1 MKKFL
6 LVVSIAFSIVSCQD
20 YVITPSLPFI
30 TKRVMVL
37 ETNTISFVHVPIG
50 LDSIYRNEDT
60 VWVNLVTH
68 RIDDLDSNTMMS
80 VIKP

>member
-1 MKKFL
+1 MKKFMIM
-6 LVVSIAFSIVSCQD
+6 VAIAFSIASCQQTTT
-20 YVITPSLPFI
+20 VAPFI
-30 TKRVMVL
+30 KKRVMVL
-37 ETNTISFVHVPIG
+37 ETNTISFVHIPIG

-68 RIDDLDSNTMMS
+68 RIDDLDSNTMIS

>member
-1 MKKFL
+1 MKKLLL
-6 LVVSIAFSIVSCQD
+6 LVAIAFSIASCNETTT
-20 YVITPSLPFI
+20 VAPFI
-30 TKRVMVL
+30 KKRVLVL